1 MTDQDPIENDI
12 QKDSTD
18 LKVGADSAAP
28 SVDSAAESED
38 ILDEQDEVEQPRKP
52 YTSSDQVVRH
62 HLRGMF
68 QTWFLEYAS
77 YVILERAV
85 PNIEDGLK
93 PVQRRILHAMK
104 TIDDG
109 RFNKVANIVGT
120 TMQYHPHGDA
130 SIKDALVQLGQKDL
144 LVETQGNWGNILTGS
159 AAAAARYIEAR
170 LSLFASEVLYNPKV
184 TEWTVSYDGRKREPV
199 TLPAKFPLLLAQGAE
214 GIAVGLS
221 SKILP
226 HNFNEILDAA
236 IAYVRGEEFELY
248 PDFIT
253 GGLIDVSRYND
264 GRRGGGLK
272 VRAKIEKIDQKTLN
286 ITELPFGKTA
296 ETLIESILKAFERGQ
311 IKIRKV
317 EDNTSATASI
327 LVHLLPGTSSDKTID
342 ALYAFTDCEVNI
354 SPNCCVISDK
364 KPCFLGVSDVLRHSV
379 DTTKRIIESELR
391 VVLDEDREQLL
402 YATLER
408 IFIEE
413 RIYKDREYE
422 QAPDIDSAVAH
433 IDGRLVP
440 FKHLFNR
447 DVTGD
452 DILRLLEIKMKR
464 ILRFNSDEADR
475 AIANLKARIETT
487 LDKLNHIDR
496 VTIEW
501 YEYLKNKYGEAYPRR
516 TQIRSFEVIQAATV
530 AEASEKLYINREEG
544 FVGTALKKDEFIC
557 NCSPLDDIII
567 FYRDGRYKI
576 TRVQEKFDVGKNVLF
591 INVYTRNDKRTI
603 YNVIYQNGRGG
614 AFYMKRFAATGIS
627 RDKIYNLTPGQPGTR
642 VVWFTCNP
650 NGEAEVVKVTL
661 KPKLRLK
668 NLSFEVDFG
677 KLAIK
682 SRSALGNLVT
692 KNEVQRFSLKEHG
705 VSTLGGREVWFDPD
719 VLRLNYDGRGEYLG
733 EFSGAD
739 RIMVITKAG
748 DYYTTNFD
756 VTNHYDE
763 GILRIEKYRR
773 NTVWTAIV
781 DDADQGFPYIK
792 RFELDDSAKVQR
804 FIGEN
809 AKSTLIALTDQAA
822 PQIQLNFADEGRVPM
837 IIDAVEF
844 IGVKSIKARG
854 KRLSILPLE
863 SIEILPAPENEEAT
877 DADDA
882 EEANSDDDKSAF
894 SNDSINTELD
904 DDQESSA
911 AAYTPSLF
919 SDDEDENEKS

>member
-38 ILDEQDEVEQPRKP
+38 IIDEQDEVEQPRKP

-447 DVTGD
+447 DVTRD